1 MIGIPNGPFQGH
13 NQIEKKQYKG
23 LFKGQN
29 IVKRSNKPAYLK
41 AKTYWKEATKR
52 PF

>member
-23 LFKGQN
+23 LFKGQKHSEKN
-29 IVKRSNKPAYLK
+29 Q
-41 AKTYWKEATKR
+41 
-52 PF
+52 